1 MEPAVLTPEQ
11 ILEQK
16 IRDTEN
22 AKARMFLIKG
32 KNPNNCDFVST
43 SLMDENYL
51 MMGAHLDQQMI
62 EKIQRGDY
70 VDFGKLLP
78 KDRILMEED
87 QRLEMVIRGNKTYY
101 VPVSESGTIN
111 SFHKWEQAFRVFSNI
126 YTKKFP
132 EKSA

>member
-16 IRDTEN
+16 IRDAEN
-22 AKARMFLIKG
+22 AKARMFPIKG

-51 MMGAHLDQQMI
+51 MVGAHLDQQMI

-70 VDFGKLLP
+70 IDFGKLLP

-87 QRLEMVIRGNKTYY
+87 QRLEMVIRRNKTYY

-111 SFHKWEQAFRVFSNI
+111 SFHKWEKAFRVFSNI